1 MRCVKRKTARSASF
15 LKPKRNRISIC
26 GVPSCSHRN
35 QDTPLPVL
43 CRLSNIAQGPSA
55 KFLVQNI
62 HTLSELKMTGNC
74 LRGSWPL
81 SSFDPTFDKEP
92 HYALLK
98 ELFIQIFSIPQY
110 HSKNQPFVDH
120 VFTFTVTDERIW
132 FRNY

>member
-1 MRCVKRKTARSASF
+1 M
-15 LKPKRNRISIC
+15 
-26 GVPSCSHRN
+26 
-35 QDTPLPVL
+35 QDLRMLMPHSKADTKMDCKDQLSVINEVCEKKNCKKCIFFEAKKKQDL
-43 CRLSNIAQGPSA
+43 YMWLSNIAQGPSA

-98 ELFIQIFSIPQY
+98 ELFIQMRGSGFGI
-110 HSKNQPFVDH
+110 
-120 VFTFTVTDERIW
+120 TR
-132 FRNY
+132 